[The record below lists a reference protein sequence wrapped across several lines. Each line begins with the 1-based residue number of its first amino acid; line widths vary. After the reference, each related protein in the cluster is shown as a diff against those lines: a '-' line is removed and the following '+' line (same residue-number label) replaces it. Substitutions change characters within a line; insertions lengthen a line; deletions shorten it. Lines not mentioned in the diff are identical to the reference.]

1 MYFDEQDVVG
11 ESCETQ
17 FDVDMMATAVATSFP
32 FAIVPRPSFLAPLPI
47 TGSLSFSSDTTA
59 ATSLEADANGDGED
73 EQDVCTHTRKPQ
85 RRRGEAD
92 ADVEDSPTLT
102 LMEPKSLAAL
112 SIVVPSSQQQDA
124 ESGSLNANAMQRL
137 HLQTPRKDD
146 ESNDESESFVSET
159 PGTIKKNR
167 HRTTGNKRPR
177 SGSSSP
183 ASSTSSS
190 STCASAVVLA
200 RKRAL
205 KESWRARHV
214 TMVPKQENAA
224 LVFDKEEEEE
234 EHAPRITSFVEYV
247 SGSYVGIVS
256 GPSWMLVH
264 F

>member
-11 ESCETQ
+11 ESCGTQ
-17 FDVDMMATAVATSFP
+17 LDVDMMAATTSMSFP

-47 TGSLSFSSDTTA
+47 TGSLSPSTGTTA
-59 ATSLEADANGDGED
+59 TAELEADANDNGED
-73 EQDVCTHTRKPQ
+73 EQDMHTPARKPV

-92 ADVEDSPTLT
+92 ADDNDSPTMT

-112 SIVVPSSQQQDA
+112 SIVVPSSQHDV
-124 ESGSLNANAMQRL
+124 ESGSLNATAMQRL

-146 ESNDESESFVSET
+146 ESYESESFVSET
-159 PGTIKKNR
+159 PGTTKKTARRNV
-167 HRTTGNKRPR
+167 KRPR

-205 KESWRARHV
+205 KESWRARPV
-214 TMVPKQENAA
+214 TMVPRQENA
-224 LVFDKEEEEE
+224 LVFDDDEE

-247 SGSYVGIVS
+247 SGSYVG
-256 GPSWMLVH
+256 
-264 F
+264 